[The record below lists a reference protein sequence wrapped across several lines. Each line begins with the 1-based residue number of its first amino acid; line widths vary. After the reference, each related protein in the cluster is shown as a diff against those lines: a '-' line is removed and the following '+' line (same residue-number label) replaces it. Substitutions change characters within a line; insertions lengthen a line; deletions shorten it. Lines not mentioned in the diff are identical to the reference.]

1 VQRNGRI
8 LRQGNQCKRV
18 EIFRYITEGSF
29 DAYLYQ
35 LIEKKQIA
43 ISQFLEGSALLR
55 REEED
60 CSNLVLEYG
69 EIKALALGNPMIK
82 RRVEVHN
89 VLGRTRMNQRARRKE
104 LLKLQEVKAAAP
116 EQIETRKERIRQI
129 EEDIRRYQNEK
140 EVIPREER
148 MAFGEELLA
157 EIRRNLIHKER
168 VFDIYQGFQ
177 VVLPDYMER
186 DKPFVYLQSSGRY
199 KVNMKDAKALGCSQ
213 RLDHVLENL
222 AEEREQALL
231 ALQAKEDELVHAREE
246 LAKGNPYDKTVEALE
261 QKLARIDEM
270 LEKEGTAV

>member
-1 VQRNGRI
+1 
-8 LRQGNQCKRV
+8 
-18 EIFRYITEGSF
+18 
-29 DAYLYQ
+29 
-35 LIEKKQIA
+35 
-43 ISQFLEGSALLR
+43 
-55 REEED
+55 
-60 CSNLVLEYG
+60 
-69 EIKALALGNPMIK
+69 
-82 RRVEVHN
+82 
-89 VLGRTRMNQRARRKE
+89 
-104 LLKLQEVKAAAP
+104 
-116 EQIETRKERIRQI
+116 
-129 EEDIRRYQNEK
+129 
-140 EVIPREER
+140 